1 MKVITPNCR
10 VQFTA
15 GDVEFIAKVLDRNSC
30 RDGQESSCLT
40 ELLTDESS
48 RDLLLDNEA
57 LVQALLDLR
66 GCLHIS
72 SHCYFYILVR
82 HALRRAGI
90 EEREVADYI
99 AEVLSEFS
107 SADRLCAAS
116 PTSGQP
122 MEYFFEMLAALKEA
136 DDLTQ
141 FLIRAHMGNQSLFM
155 TGVFPSRIR
164 HRRET
169 RGFPGLDY
177 YESLGRS
184 SFKEASH
191 HRLAEKYN
199 LAEVFDNLGAHF
211 HQARQALNDLAD
223 RVFSVG
229 EDYRSIDSLL
239 RRLGTS

>member
-15 GDVEFIAKVLDRNSC
+15 EDVEFITKVLDRN
-30 RDGQESSCLT
+30 GTGASCLT
-40 ELLTDESS
+40 ELLADESS
-48 RDLLLDNEA
+48 RDVLLDNEA
-57 LVQALLDLR
+57 LLQALMDLR
-66 GCLHIS
+66 GCLQIS

-90 EEREVADYI
+90 QEREVADYV

-107 SADRLCAAS
+107 STDRLHVQS
-116 PTSGQP
+116 QTSGQP
-122 MEYFFEMLAALKEA
+122 MGYFFEMIAALKDA

-141 FLIRAHMGNQSLFM
+141 FLLRAHMGNQSLFM

-164 HRRET
+164 HRCES

-177 YESLGRS
+177 YESLGQS
-184 SFKEASH
+184 SFREASH
-191 HRLAEKYN
+191 HRLAERYH

-211 HQARQALNDLAD
+211 HQAREALNDLAD

-229 EDYRSIDSLL
+229 EDYRSIEALL
-239 RRLGTS
+239 RRFGTP